1 MFKNLNITT
10 LFLLIAPPL
19 FWAGNFVIGRIVRD
33 DIGPMSLSFWR
44 WVIAFCFLLPFA
56 YKHLKREWP
65 LYKEHAGFVIK
76 TALVG
81 VTSFNTLIYLGLHG
95 TTATNALLLNSTIP
109 VLIILFGVIFYK
121 QRMYTLPTIGLVLS
135 LIGVGAIILNGD
147 INALLNFS
155 FNPSDLI
162 IFTAMICWAIY
173 TLWMKN
179 TPQGMNRTALT
190 CVQIGIAVIALFPLW
205 LWESGGQLPIYL
217 NNNAK
222 MALLYV
228 GIFPSVI
235 AYVAYSVAI
244 SRVGPMLSGLFIHL
258 MPVFGVILAAIFA
271 NESIR
276 LYHLVG
282 IALIAFGLILSSRQ
296 S

>member
-1 MFKNLNITT
+1 VFRNLSFTT
-10 LFLLIAPPL
+10 LLLLIAPPL
-19 FWAGNFVIGRIVRD
+19 FWAGNFVIGRLVRD

-44 WVIAFCFLLPFA
+44 WVIAFCVLLPFT
-56 YKHLKREWP
+56 YKYIKHDWP
-65 LYKEHAGFVIK
+65 LYKKHIPFIIK
-76 TALVG
+76 TSLVG
-81 VTSFNTLIYLGLHG
+81 VTSFNTLIYLGLHS

-109 VLIILFGVIFYK
+109 VLIILFGLLFYK
-121 QRMYTLPTIGLVLS
+121 QRMYFLPTMGLVLS

-147 INALLNFS
+147 IKALINFS
-155 FNPSDLI
+155 FNPGDLI

-179 TPQGMNRTALT
+179 TPDNMNRMALT
-190 CVQIGIAVIALFPLW
+190 CVQIAIAVIALLPLW
-205 LWESGGQLPIYL
+205 LWETGGQLPIHL
-217 NNNAK
+217 NNSAK

-235 AYVAYSVAI
+235 AYISYSVAI

-258 MPVFGVILAAIFA
+258 MPVFGVILAAVFA
-271 NESIR
+271 NESIH
-276 LYHLVG
+276 LYHIVG
-282 IALIAFGLILSSRQ
+282 IALIAFGLVLSSRQ

>member
-1 MFKNLNITT
+1 MSKNLSVSN

-44 WVIAFCFLLPFA
+44 WVIAFCCLLPFA
-56 YKHLKREWP
+56 YKYIKRDWH
-65 LYKEHAGFVIK
+65 LYKKHVGFVLK
-76 TALVG
+76 TSIVG

-109 VLIILFGVIFYK
+109 VLIILFGVLFYK
-121 QRMYTLPTIGLVLS
+121 QRLYTVPTIGLILS
-135 LIGVGAIILNGD
+135 LLGVGVIILNGD
-147 INALLNFS
+147 INALLSFS
-155 FNPSDLI
+155 FNSSDLI

-179 TPQGMNRTALT
+179 TPDGMNRIALT
-190 CVQIGIAVIALFPLW
+190 CIQIAIAVIVLFPLW
-205 LWESGGQLPIYL
+205 LWESGGELPIHL

-235 AYVAYSVAI
+235 AYVCYSQAI
-244 SRVGPMLSGLFIHL
+244 SRVGPMISGLFIHL
-258 MPVFGVILAAIFA
+258 MPVFGVILAAVFA
-271 NESIR
+271 GESIR
-276 LYHLVG
+276 LYHLLG
-282 IALIAFGLILSSRQ
+282 IALIAVGLVLSSRQ

>member
-1 MFKNLNITT
+1 MFKHLNITT

-19 FWAGNFVIGRIVRD
+19 FWAGNFVIGRVVRD

-44 WVIAFCFLLPFA
+44 WVIAFCFLLPFT
-56 YKHLKREWP
+56 YKHIKRDWP
-65 LYKEHAGFVIK
+65 LYKAHLGFVVK
-76 TALVG
+76 TAIVG
-81 VTSFNTLIYLGLHG
+81 VTAFNSLIYLGLHG

-109 VLIILFGVIFYK
+109 VLIILFGVMFYK
-121 QRMYTLPTIGLVLS
+121 QRLYSLPTIGLVLS
-135 LIGVGAIILNGD
+135 IIGVGAIILNGD
-147 INALLNFS
+147 INALINFS

-179 TPQGMNRTALT
+179 TPQGMDRTALT
-190 CVQIGIAVIALFPLW
+190 SVQIGIAVIVLLPLW
-205 LWESGGQLPIYL
+205 LWESGGQLPIFL

-222 MALLYV
+222 LALLYV

-244 SRVGPMLSGLFIHL
+244 SRVGPMLTGLFIHL

-282 IALIAFGLILSSRQ
+282 IALIALGLILSSRQ

>member
-1 MFKNLNITT
+1 MSKNISVNN
-10 LFLLIAPPL
+10 LFFLIAPPL

-44 WVIAFCFLLPFA
+44 WVIAFCCLLPFT
-56 YKHLKREWP
+56 YIYIKRDWS
-65 LYKEHAGFVIK
+65 LYKKHIGFVLK

-95 TTATNALLLNSTIP
+95 TTATNALLLNSTVP

-121 QRMYTLPTIGLVLS
+121 QRLYAVPTVGLVLS
-135 LIGVGAIILNGD
+135 LIGVGTIILNGD
-147 INALLNFS
+147 INALLSFA

-162 IFTAMICWAIY
+162 IFTAMVCWAVY

-190 CVQIGIAVIALFPLW
+190 CVQIAIAVIALLPLW
-205 LWESGGQLPIYL
+205 LWESGGTLPIHL

-235 AYVAYSVAI
+235 AYVCYSIAI
-244 SRVGPMLSGLFIHL
+244 SRVGPMVSGLFIHL
-258 MPVFGVILAAIFA
+258 MPVFGLILAAIFA
-271 NESIR
+271 GESIH
-276 LYHLVG
+276 LYHLLG
-282 IALIAFGLILSSRQ
+282 IALIAVGLVLSSRQ

>member
-1 MFKNLNITT
+1 MTKNLNLST

-19 FWAGNFVIGRIVRD
+19 FWAGNFVVGRIVRD

-44 WVIAFCFLLPFA
+44 WVIAFCCLLPFT
-56 YKHLKREWP
+56 YKYIKRDWP
-65 LYKEHAGFVIK
+65 LYRQHLGFVLK
-76 TALVG
+76 TSIVG

-121 QRMYTLPTIGLVLS
+121 HRLYTLPTIGLILS

-147 INALLNFS
+147 INALLTFT
-155 FNPSDLI
+155 FNGSDLI
-162 IFTAMICWAIY
+162 VFVAMICWAIY

-179 TPQGMNRTALT
+179 TPKGMNRTALT
-190 CVQIGIAVIALFPLW
+190 CIQIAIAVIALLPLW
-205 LWESGGQLPIYL
+205 LWESGGQLPIHL

-235 AYVAYSVAI
+235 AYVSYSVAI
-244 SRVGPMLSGLFIHL
+244 SRVGPMVSGLFIHL

-271 NESIR
+271 NESIQ
-276 LYHLVG
+276 LYHIFG
-282 IALIAFGLILSSRQ
+282 IALIALGLVLSSRQ

>member
-1 MFKNLNITT
+1 MTKNLNLST

-19 FWAGNFVIGRIVRD
+19 FWAGNFVVGRIVRD
-33 DIGPMSLSFWR
+33 DIDPMSLSFWR
-44 WVIAFCFLLPFA
+44 WVIAFCCLLPFT
-56 YKHLKREWP
+56 YKYIKRDWP
-65 LYKEHAGFVIK
+65 LYRQHLGFVLK
-76 TALVG
+76 TSIVG

-121 QRMYTLPTIGLVLS
+121 HRLYTLPTIGLILS

-147 INALLNFS
+147 INALLTFS
-155 FNPSDLI
+155 FNASDLI

-179 TPQGMNRTALT
+179 TPDGMNRTALT
-190 CVQIGIAVIALFPLW
+190 CVQIAIAVIALLPLW
-205 LWESGGQLPIYL
+205 LWESGGQLPIHL

-235 AYVAYSVAI
+235 AYVSYSVAI
-244 SRVGPMLSGLFIHL
+244 SRVGPMVSGLFIHL

-271 NESIR
+271 NESIQ
-276 LYHLVG
+276 LYHIFG
-282 IALIAFGLILSSRQ
+282 IALIALGLVLSSRQ

>member
-1 MFKNLNITT
+1 MTKNLNLST

-19 FWAGNFVIGRIVRD
+19 FWAGNFVVGRIVRD

-44 WVIAFCFLLPFA
+44 WVIAFCCLLPFT
-56 YKHLKREWP
+56 YKYIKRDWP
-65 LYKEHAGFVIK
+65 LYRQHLGFVLK
-76 TALVG
+76 TSIVG

-109 VLIILFGVIFYK
+109 VLIILYGVIFYK
-121 QRMYTLPTIGLVLS
+121 HRLYTLPTIGLILS

-147 INALLNFS
+147 INALLTFS
-155 FNPSDLI
+155 FNASDLI

-179 TPQGMNRTALT
+179 TPDGMNRTALT
-190 CVQIGIAVIALFPLW
+190 CVQIAIAVIALLPLW
-205 LWESGGQLPIYL
+205 LWESGGQLPIHL

-228 GIFPSVI
+228 GIFPAVI
-235 AYVAYSVAI
+235 AYVSYSVAI
-244 SRVGPMLSGLFIHL
+244 SRVGPMVSGLFIHL

-271 NESIR
+271 NESIQ
-276 LYHLVG
+276 LYHIFG
-282 IALIAFGLILSSRQ
+282 IALIALGLVLSSRQ

>member
-19 FWAGNFVIGRIVRD
+19 FWAGNFVIGRVVRD
-33 DIGPMSLSFWR
+33 DIGPISLSFWR

-56 YKHLKREWP
+56 YKHIKRDLP
-65 LYKEHAGFVIK
+65 LYKEHKGFIIK
-76 TALVG
+76 TGIVG
-81 VTSFNTLIYLGLHG
+81 VTAFNTLIYLGLHG

-121 QRMYTLPTIGLVLS
+121 QRIYTLPTIGLVVS
-135 LIGVGAIILNGD
+135 LLGVATIILNGD
-147 INALLNFS
+147 INALINFS

-173 TLWMKN
+173 TLWMKSA
-179 TPQGMNRTALT
+179 PQSMNRTALT

-205 LWESGGQLPIYL
+205 LWESGGQLPIFL

-235 AYVAYSVAI
+235 AYIAYSVAI

-258 MPVFGVILAAIFA
+258 MPVFGVILAAVFA

-282 IALIAFGLILSSRQ
+282 IGLIALGLILSSRH

>member
-1 MFKNLNITT
+1 MFKNLTFTT
-10 LFLLIAPPL
+10 LLLLIAPPL
-19 FWAGNFVIGRIVRD
+19 FWAGNFVIGRLVRD
-33 DIGPMSLSFWR
+33 DIGPISLSFWR
-44 WVIAFCFLLPFA
+44 WVIAFCVLLPFT
-56 YKHLKREWP
+56 YKHIKRDWL
-65 LYKEHAGFVIK
+65 LYKQHIPFIVK
-76 TALVG
+76 TSLIG
-81 VTSFNTLIYLGLHG
+81 VASFNTLIYLGLHG

-109 VLIILFGVIFYK
+109 VLIILFGLIFYK
-121 QRMYTLPTIGLVLS
+121 QRLYTLPSIGLVLS
-135 LIGVGAIILNGD
+135 LLGVATIILNGD
-147 INALLNFS
+147 IHALINFS

-162 IFTAMICWAIY
+162 IFTAMVCWAIY

-179 TPQGMNRTALT
+179 TPQGMDRTALT
-190 CVQIGIAVIALFPLW
+190 CIQIGVAVIALLPLW
-205 LWESGGQLPIYL
+205 LWESGGQLPIHL

-222 MALLYV
+222 MALVYV

-235 AYVAYSVAI
+235 AYIAYSLAI

-258 MPVFGVILAAIFA
+258 MPVFGVILAAVFA

-282 IALIAFGLILSSRQ
+282 IGLIAFGLVLSSRQ

>member
-1 MFKNLNITT
+1 VTKNLNLST

-19 FWAGNFVIGRIVRD
+19 FWAGNFVVGRIVRD

-44 WVIAFCFLLPFA
+44 WVIAFCCLLPFT
-56 YKHLKREWP
+56 YKYIKRDWP
-65 LYKEHAGFVIK
+65 LYRQHLGFVLK
-76 TALVG
+76 TSIVG

-121 QRMYTLPTIGLVLS
+121 HRLYTLPTIGLILS

-147 INALLNFS
+147 INALLTFS
-155 FNPSDLI
+155 FNASDLI

-179 TPQGMNRTALT
+179 TPDGMNRTALT
-190 CVQIGIAVIALFPLW
+190 CVQIAIAVIALLPLW
-205 LWESGGQLPIYL
+205 LWESGGQLPIHL

-235 AYVAYSVAI
+235 AYVSYSVAI
-244 SRVGPMLSGLFIHL
+244 SRVGPMVSGLFIHL

-271 NESIR
+271 NESIQ
-276 LYHLVG
+276 LYHIFG
-282 IALIAFGLILSSRQ
+282 IALIALGLVLSSRQ

>member
-1 MFKNLNITT
+1 MTKNLNLST

-19 FWAGNFVIGRIVRD
+19 FWAGNFVVGRIVRD

-44 WVIAFCFLLPFA
+44 WVIAFCCLLPFT
-56 YKHLKREWP
+56 YKYIKRDWP
-65 LYKEHAGFVIK
+65 LYRQHLGFVLK
-76 TALVG
+76 TSIVG

-121 QRMYTLPTIGLVLS
+121 HRLYTLPTIGLILS

-147 INALLNFS
+147 INALLTFS
-155 FNPSDLI
+155 FNASDLI

-179 TPQGMNRTALT
+179 TPDGMNRTALT
-190 CVQIGIAVIALFPLW
+190 CVQIAIAVIALLPLW
-205 LWESGGQLPIYL
+205 LWESGGQLPIHL

-235 AYVAYSVAI
+235 AYVSYSVAI
-244 SRVGPMLSGLFIHL
+244 SRVGPMVSGLFIHL

-271 NESIR
+271 NESIQ
-276 LYHLVG
+276 LYHIFG
-282 IALIAFGLILSSRQ
+282 IALIALGLVLSSRQ